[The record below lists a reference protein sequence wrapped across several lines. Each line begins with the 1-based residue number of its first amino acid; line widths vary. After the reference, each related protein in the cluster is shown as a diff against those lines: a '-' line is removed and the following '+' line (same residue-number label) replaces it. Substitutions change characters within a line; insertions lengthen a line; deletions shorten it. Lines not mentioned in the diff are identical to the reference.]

1 MISQEIRRNF
11 YASNKTTKIKF
22 SHRFCCS
29 TTQQKHAANRG
40 VYRDS
45 HAQKQIL
52 WSQCSHKIHVKAK
65 IDKFIYL
72 FNISAMR
79 KSEVAETRLG
89 PLWFLRGPLVGGPLT
104 MKI

>member
-1 MISQEIRRNF
+1 MQQTEACIEI
-11 YASNKTTKIKF
+11 AMPK
-22 SHRFCCS
+22 
-29 TTQQKHAANRG
+29 
-40 VYRDS
+40 
-45 HAQKQIL
+45 KQIL

-79 KSEVAETRLG
+79 KSEVAEMRLG
-89 PLWFLRGPLVGGPLT
+89 PLWFLRGPLTIWFLRGPLVGGPLT